1 MAAVSAIF
9 FQGIYANSGKSS
21 YTPKAKLQPSVQP
34 SQGTIMAQDIGTEED
49 LSPTNLALTPGFGT
63 GFGTPGF
70 NTPDVLV
77 NQTVNQLNNQNQ
89 AQAQNQQ
96 QAQAPTTL
104 TGLPLQSQTLAVT
117 TQTVLLPLSTH
128 TQAAALLTQLQGLL
142 GL

>member
-1 MAAVSAIF
+1 
-9 FQGIYANSGKSS
+9 
-21 YTPKAKLQPSVQP
+21 
-34 SQGTIMAQDIGTEED
+34 MAQDIGTEED
-49 LSPTNLALTPGFGT
+49 FSPTGLALTPGFGT

-89 AQAQNQQ
+89 AQAQSQQQ

-104 TGLPLQSQTLAVT
+104 TGLPLQSQTLNVT
-117 TQTVLLPLSTH
+117 TPTVLLPLSTH
-128 TQAAALLTQLQGLL
+128 TQASALLTQLQGLL